1 LKVLLDTTYLLPT
14 VGVAIKEISKDTVT
28 KLRSKGYELS
38 ISEITFFELSAKAAK
53 YVQDGLLTSER
64 VTLGIRSIL
73 HDESIKKIPSYS
85 SQILL
90 SALSLRCLMNDF
102 IDCILLSTALNNAD
116 IFVTEDQ
123 VINGLKKNPKFLE
136 LRVSINP
143 KFEIRPAKEIQGL

>member
-1 LKVLLDTTYLLPT
+1 MKVLLDTTYLLPT
-14 VGVAIKEISKDTVT
+14 IGVAIKEISKDTVT

-90 SALSLRCLMNDF
+90 SALSLRCLMTDF
-102 IDCILLSTALNNAD
+102 IDCIILSTALNNAD

-143 KFEIRPAKEIQGL
+143 KFEIKPAKEIQGL